1 MIQETKEIHGTDMLE
16 NAQGIREIVMYPTA
30 LCYCPLGKDWYHNQ
44 FKVTMRPDRFFPDY
58 CDVQAWI
65 EDNIDGHPHIIE
77 DAVDQLYDY
86 LSETYEPMSLEV
98 KSHVDDAGHFPV
110 TVTK

>member
-1 MIQETKEIHGTDMLE
+1 MTQEIHGTDMLE
-16 NAQGIREIVMYPTA
+16 NEQGIREISMSPVA

-58 CDVQAWI
+58 CDIQAWI
-65 EDNIDGHPHIIE
+65 QDNIEGKPLIIE
-77 DAVDQLYDY
+77 DAVALLYAH
-86 LSETYEPMSLEV
+86 LSETCIPKSLEV
-98 KSHVDDAGHFPV
+98 SSHVDDAGHFPV